1 MKTNKVKIFVIVLV
15 SLTIIVALLHLNT
28 REDVAEGTLLL
39 TIGDESVTIDISKF
53 DYEQVTGIRMNGK
66 GEELEVNAPGISLK
80 SILKQEKIQDYTKV
94 TMFSNDSYSAEV
106 LAEEVEMDSKVFLIV
121 EEEKTLRLVVFG
133 DTNSKRSVSNV
144 VQIVIE

>member
-94 TMFSNDSYSAEV
+94 TVFSNDSYSAEV

>member
-28 REDVAEGTLLL
+28 RENVAEGTLLL
-39 TIGDESVTIDISKF
+39 SIGEKSVTIDISKF

-66 GEELEVNAPGISLK
+66 GEELEVNALGISLK
-80 SILKQEKIQDYTKV
+80 SILEQEKIQNYTKV
-94 TMFSNDSYSAEV
+94 TVFSNDSYSAEV
-106 LAEEVEMDSKVFLIV
+106 LAEEVEMNSKVFLIV

-144 VQIVIE
+144 VQIVVE